1 MLQTNL
7 SNQGFFTQSK
17 VRGFVDWGSTVML
30 LPGNVVWLTCVVCS
44 AKNTN
49 IGSGTKAGSDFV
61 YLSACDCDSCDNK
74 RFKVIAHFCAVS

>member
-1 MLQTNL
+1 M
-7 SNQGFFTQSK
+7 
-17 VRGFVDWGSTVML
+17 
-30 LPGNVVWLTCVVCS
+30 WLTCVVCS